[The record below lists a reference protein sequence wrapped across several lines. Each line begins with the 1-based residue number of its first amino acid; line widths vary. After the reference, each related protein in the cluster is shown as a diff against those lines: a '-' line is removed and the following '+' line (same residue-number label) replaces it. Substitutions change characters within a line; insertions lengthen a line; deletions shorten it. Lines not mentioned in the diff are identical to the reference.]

1 MTDSACHHGALYGG
15 HVAGHETKRVAVR
28 VRFRTEWEDEV
39 WTLPDVGSRVERL
52 GREWVVADWHLPRKF
67 EDYRVE
73 LREPGLG
80 PSRGP
85 DDIPPEGG

>member
-1 MTDSACHHGALYGG
+1 
-15 HVAGHETKRVAVR
+15 VAEPLPIR
-28 VRFRTEWEDEV
+28 VRFRAEWEEEGV
-39 WTLPDVGSRVERL
+39 GLPAVGDRVERF

-80 PSRGP
+80 PPHDP
-85 DDIPPEGG
+85 DEPRRV